1 MGKYIPTIIQNADFL
16 NELDLLI
23 SSLREYRDA
32 IAHDDAETLRGLL
45 RDGRIA
51 KEETEK

>member
-1 MGKYIPTIIQNADFL
+1 MWTELFLENKEALL

-23 SSLREYRDA
+23 NSLHEYRQA
-32 IAHDDAETLRGLL
+32 IVADDADTLRGLL

-51 KEETEK
+51 KEEAEK

>member
-1 MGKYIPTIIQNADFL
+1 MLNKEHLL

-23 SSLREYRDA
+23 DSLQEYREA
-32 IAHDDAETLRGLL
+32 IVQDDADTLRALL

-51 KEETEK
+51 KEEAEK